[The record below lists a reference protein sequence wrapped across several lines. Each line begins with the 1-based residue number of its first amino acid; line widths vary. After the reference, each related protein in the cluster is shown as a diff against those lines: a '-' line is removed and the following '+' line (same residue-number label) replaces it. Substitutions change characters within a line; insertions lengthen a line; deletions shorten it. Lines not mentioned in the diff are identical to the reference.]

1 MGSLQNKIIKYV
13 ISISRFIIENLVK
26 NCLKKD
32 MCDQSFTCKIFIWNG
47 FNQQLQKKPSITF
60 LQWFA
65 RGLVKLKYV
74 EPGGVQQIL

>member
-1 MGSLQNKIIKYV
+1 MEWIQPA
-13 ISISRFIIENLVK
+13 
-26 NCLKKD
+26 
-32 MCDQSFTCKIFIWNG
+32 TT
-47 FNQQLQKKPSITF
+47 KKPSITF

>member
-1 MGSLQNKIIKYV
+1 MTRALHVKYLYGMD
-13 ISISRFIIENLVK
+13 STSNY
-26 NCLKKD
+26 
-32 MCDQSFTCKIFIWNG
+32 
-47 FNQQLQKKPSITF
+47 KKPSITF